1 LGEPTAA
8 VYLDASNN
16 SIQDVTI
23 DGFYD
28 GVLVGLNNSAV
39 SNVLT
44 NIVGDTTRHLTTKPV
59 NTVHIAPGTG
69 FTVQELSIM
78 GISGVTGNYT
88 LYDELTMAHLTDPT
102 VAIYALGK
110 SANNGYARFTTSP
123 SVPTWI
129 TGTSAPAGSCIQG
142 SMFSCTGGSGCTSTL
157 GNTVLWGCPSG
168 SGWLPIK

>member
-123 SVPTWI
+123 SVPKY
-129 TGTSAPAGSCIQG
+129 SSLEQ
-142 SMFSCTGGSGCTSTL
+142 
-157 GNTVLWGCPSG
+157 
-168 SGWLPIK
+168 